1 MANKRQRKKNNRK
14 SVSSSPSTKL
24 VNEFRRLRTN
34 TLSKL
39 NRIEKNVHPNARLN
53 AETELKVDLTVKP
66 LEYTDKNVMK
76 KAMEEMKKFTNRHNT
91 KFQYVKNDY
100 GVWSTKKEIN
110 ELTRIANR
118 NIRKAQREQKEAIKN
133 NQNFYVGGKQHG
145 SLEARKMLLGEV
157 NLTGITIPSP
167 FNFKEVRNQPRLDE
181 IKRGITLRANPKYYD
196 ERTKR
201 MQDNFVGLM
210 EQSFNDE
217 AKVLADRLRNLSPD
231 EFYAIW
237 LQIQEFD
244 FNLYDS
250 EGWEDEGG
258 KVEQMMLYLDKI
270 ERGEITVIKGI

>member
-14 SVSSSPSTKL
+14 HVSNSPSTKL

-110 ELTRIANR
+110 ELTRVANR
-118 NIRKAQREQKEAIKN
+118 NIRKAQSEQKQAIKN

-167 FNFKEVRNQPRLDE
+167 FNFREVRNQSRLDE

-201 MQDNFVGLM
+201 MKDNFVGLM

-217 AKVLADRLRNLSPD
+217 AKVLADRLRKLEPD

-270 ERGEITVIKGI
+270 ERGEITIIKGI